1 MDSSIKDE
9 VFNDFKIAL
18 DKIDFT
24 NYNPN
29 SIEFVTAMNLG
40 LMWNIL
46 NEMMECGETTETR
59 TVEYK
64 SADDIDEEIN
74 GAKKYLQKYSETGD
88 SNYKEMSGDE
98 LKHATILIKKAYSKL
113 PSGDEKIKLKSYE
126 DEIKKISEMM

>member
-46 NEMMECGETTETR
+46 NEMMECGETPEIR

-88 SNYKEMSGDE
+88 SNYKEMAGDE

>member
-1 MDSSIKDE
+1 
-9 VFNDFKIAL
+9 
-18 DKIDFT
+18 
-24 NYNPN
+24 
-29 SIEFVTAMNLG
+29 
-40 LMWNIL
+40 
-46 NEMMECGETTETR
+46 MMECGETPEIH

-64 SADDIDEEIN
+64 SVDDIDEEIN

>member
-46 NEMMECGETTETR
+46 NEMMECGETPEIH

-64 SADDIDEEIN
+64 SVDDIDEEIN

-88 SNYKEMSGDE
+88 S
-98 LKHATILIKKAYSKL
+98 
-113 PSGDEKIKLKSYE
+113 
-126 DEIKKISEMM
+126 KISALRLKPQQMSDSICADWHPSEKTHEKASKQLIDVITKERINY